1 MYVPWIGLFDELTVE
16 VFTLAVDVTSSL
28 PCVLVC
34 ILVKVTV
41 PGFNTDP
48 YVELEESIAVP
59 KRVSLLTL

>member
-1 MYVPWIGLFDELTVE
+1 MYVPWIGLFDELTAKVS
-16 VFTLAVDVTSSL
+16 TLAVDVTSSL
-28 PCVLVC
+28 PF